1 MRTSFTFWSVL
12 TICFVQRLNCERTN
26 SFQKALSSGLEH
38 SQDLW
43 AGHSLNS
50 WGGSTSP
57 LNPEKES
64 GWLENSDDDMA
75 WKVGLEILEHC
86 MDLNVHEKS
95 NCMQFFFQTNLL
107 FV

>member
-1 MRTSFTFWSVL
+1 MRTRFTFWSAL
-12 TICFVQRLNCERTN
+12 TIYFVQKLNCERTN
-26 SFQKALSSGLEH
+26 SFEKALSKGLEH
-38 SQDLW
+38 SQDLED
-43 AGHSLNS
+43 SLNS
-50 WGGSTSP
+50 WAGSTGP